1 MVSLS
6 VKPPHWGRRRGFPPA
21 PIAIKLKGNADGN
34 TQHKHGAG
42 GEGKAVVLRFYNWSF
57 RNNDIDNRIS
67 APVPSVSY
75 VPGTV
80 PSILLV
86 PFSKDTR
93 TWDSKSLH
101 FWNQKDLS
109 WNLGS
114 ATVKLYDL
122 KQVT

>member
-1 MVSLS
+1 MGTLS
-6 VKPPHWGRRRGFPPA
+6 TNMG
-21 PIAIKLKGNADGN
+21 L
-34 TQHKHGAG
+34 G

-57 RNNDIDNRIS
+57 RNNNIDNRIS
-67 APVPSVSY
+67 PPVPSVSY

-80 PSILLV
+80 PSILFV

-109 WNLGS
+109 WNLRS
-114 ATVKLYDL
+114 ATVMLYDL